1 MHSHC
6 CIIINKCEQAHTSI
20 ADLYRLDR
28 EQTSER
34 MELSEKM
41 STQLKEIT
49 ANISDIRANQ
59 TAMDG
64 KIDTLSERTE
74 QMFTEMET
82 RSDKQDEITNKLI
95 DALMNFNNVKSE
107 RRWKPKDI
115 VAVLTALG
123 GGAGIA
129 ALIMIFVK

>member
-64 KIDTLSERTE
+64 NDILEKKNVTAGKITATQADKDKIADIEKQKETLRTE
-74 QMFTEMET
+74 LAEY
-82 RSDKQDEITNKLI
+82 SN
-95 DALMNFNNVKSE
+95 
-107 RRWKPKDI
+107 
-115 VAVLTALG
+115 
-123 GGAGIA
+123 
-129 ALIMIFVK
+129 

>member
-1 MHSHC
+1 MNEYE
-6 CIIINKCEQAHTSI
+6 ILQKQCEQAHTSI

-41 STQLKEIT
+41 STQLTEIT
-49 ANISDIRANQ
+49 SNISDIRAKQ

-74 QMFTEMET
+74 QMFTKMET
-82 RSDKQDEITNKLI
+82 RSGKQDEITNKLI
-95 DALMNFNNVKSE
+95 DALMNFNNVKAE
-107 RRWKPKDI
+107 RKWKPKDI

-129 ALIMIFVK
+129 ALIMVFVK